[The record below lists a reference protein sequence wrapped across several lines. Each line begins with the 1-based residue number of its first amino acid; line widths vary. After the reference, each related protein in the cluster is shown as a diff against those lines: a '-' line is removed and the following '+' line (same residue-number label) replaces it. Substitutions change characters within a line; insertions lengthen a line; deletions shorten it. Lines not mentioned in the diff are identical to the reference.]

1 MAGADEVENA
11 QVAGAVDAVGDLQKD
26 LLKFVFEEDT
36 EKQVYAM
43 CIACVC
49 VCVRACVL
57 GVCVCVSMHV
67 VCACCLCV
75 YMHES
80 VNVCKE

>member
-36 EKQVYAM
+36 EKQVYAI

-49 VCVRACVL
+49 VCVRACML
-57 GVCVCVSMHV
+57 CVCVCIHACS
-67 VCACCLCV
+67 VCMLSVCV
-75 YMHES
+75 HA
-80 VNVCKE
+80 

>member
-49 VCVRACVL
+49 VCMHACVRTWL
-57 GVCVCVSMHV
+57 CVCIHACSVCMLSVCVH
-67 VCACCLCV
+67 A
-75 YMHES
+75 
-80 VNVCKE
+80 

>member
-36 EKQVYAM
+36 EKQVCAM
-43 CIACVC
+43 CIACMCVCACVRVCLRACVC
-49 VCVRACVL
+49 VCVCVHACS
-57 GVCVCVSMHV
+57 VCMWS
-67 VCACCLCV
+67 VCACMRV
-75 YMHES
+75 
-80 VNVCKE
+80 

>member
-36 EKQVYAM
+36 EKQVCAM

-49 VCVRACVL
+49 VHASVHAW
-57 GVCVCVSMHV
+57 CVCVYPCM
-67 VCACCLCV
+67 
-75 YMHES
+75 
-80 VNVCKE
+80 

>member
-1 MAGADEVENA
+1 MAGSDEVENA

-36 EKQVYAM
+36 EKQVCAM

-49 VCVRACVL
+49 VRACVRACL
-57 GVCVCVSMHV
+57 ACVCVSMHV

-75 YMHES
+75 YMH
-80 VNVCKE
+80 VVCECV

>member
-49 VCVRACVL
+49 VRACVHACVRAW
-57 GVCVCVSMHV
+57 CVCVYPCM
-67 VCACCLCV
+67 
-75 YMHES
+75 
-80 VNVCKE
+80 